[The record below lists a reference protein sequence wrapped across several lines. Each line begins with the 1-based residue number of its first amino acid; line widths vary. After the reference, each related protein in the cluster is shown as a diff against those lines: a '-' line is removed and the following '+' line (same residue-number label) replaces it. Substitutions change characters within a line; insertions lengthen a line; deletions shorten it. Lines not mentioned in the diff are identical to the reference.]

1 MLLLIEFRVEI
12 KLYPICH
19 IQPDNTALHRAAGHG
34 RLDAEAETATV
45 QLLLGTVWERR
56 EKRERMKEKD
66 GYNKKTESGND
77 EWKNWNCRSRYF
89 ELR

>member
-66 GYNKKTESGND
+66 GYNKKKLKAVTTSGRIGIAEADISN
-77 EWKNWNCRSRYF
+77 
-89 ELR
+89 